1 MEKKVEDEKWGKVL
15 SPHFME
21 KDKRKKTKSK
31 VTGIKCHD
39 RSKGKLS

>member
-1 MEKKVEDEKWGKVL
+1 MEKKVEDEKCGKVL